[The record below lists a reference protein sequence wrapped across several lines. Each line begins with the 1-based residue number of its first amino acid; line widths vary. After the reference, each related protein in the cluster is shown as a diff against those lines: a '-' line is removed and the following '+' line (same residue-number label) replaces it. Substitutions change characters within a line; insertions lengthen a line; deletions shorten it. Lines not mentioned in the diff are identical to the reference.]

1 MFIVDRSI
9 MKLWRPVL
17 MAVLLIISMFELV
30 GCETLET
37 SNDAAGTASK
47 PTERNV
53 SKGSTCNA
61 TAKSSAA
68 ASVEKTPDYTTI
80 NPVPIIFDKLSVKL
94 DDNDKCILAQ
104 ISDRAK
110 KADKLVVIGYC
121 DRNQI
126 GNASAAAIARARV
139 VRDELVDLGVPAK
152 NIKIKHVTTVSNKH
166 AVDIEF

>member
-1 MFIVDRSI
+1 M
-9 MKLWRPVL
+9 RPVL
-17 MAVLLIISMFELV
+17 PANQLKGMSARAV
-30 GCETLET
+30 
-37 SNDAAGTASK
+37 
-47 PTERNV
+47 R
-53 SKGSTCNA
+53 A
-61 TAKSSAA
+61 TQPLSR
-68 ASVEKTPDYTTI
+68 VEKTPDYTTI